1 VIAAPFGRV
10 SVSLERGAV
19 VDVSFARAGTR
30 RRVARTAPGRRAS
43 TALRQY
49 LHDATRGRLPRA
61 ALAPAGTA
69 FQKRVWRELM
79 RIPPGAVRTYG
90 ELARRLG
97 TSARAVGGA
106 CRANPIP
113 ILIPCHRVVA
123 AGGEGGFLGRTR
135 GSAMALKRWLLEH
148 ERRR

>member
-1 VIAAPFGRV
+1 MIAAPFGRL
-10 SVSLERGAV
+10 SVSLAHGAV
-19 VDVSFARAGTR
+19 VDVSFVPAGARLS
-30 RRVARTAPGRRAS
+30 VARTAPGRRVS
-43 TALRQY
+43 KALRQY
-49 LHDATRGRLPRA
+49 LQDASRGRLPRT
-61 ALAPAGTA
+61 ALAPAGTD

-79 RIPPGAVRTYG
+79 RIAPGEVRTYG

-123 AGGEGGFLGRTR
+123 AGGEGGFMGRTR

-148 ERRR
+148 ERSG